1 MEPEER
7 IRMIPIRDINP
18 SKTFPT
24 VSVAIIV
31 ICSVVWLYEWSLSKK
46 ILMTVQGQVSALDV
60 FIRQFGLVPAEI
72 LERPYTLLTH
82 MFLHGGWFHI
92 IGNMW
97 FLWVFGDNVEDR
109 LGKFKY
115 VVFYITTGLVA
126 ALTQTFISLLFGGG
140 HVPMVGASGAV
151 SGVLGAYMKLFPH
164 ARVLALVPVFF
175 FMALTEIPA
184 VIFIGLWFFIQLV
197 NGVVSLPAVGLG
209 GVAWW
214 AHIGGFLAG
223 YLLIDKLFL
232 RRRYYY

>member
-18 SKTFPT
+18 SRTFPA
-24 VSVAIIV
+24 VNVAIIV
-31 ICSVVWLYEWSLSKK
+31 ICSVVWLYEWSLSRK

-72 LERPYTLLTH
+72 VERPYTLLTH

-109 LGKFKY
+109 LGKLKY
-115 VVFYITTGLVA
+115 VIFYITTGLVA

-175 FMALTEIPA
+175 FMTFMEIPA
-184 VIFIGLWFFIQLV
+184 VIFIGLWFFIQMV
-197 NGVVSLPAVGLG
+197 NGVVSLPMVGLG

-223 YLLIDKLFL
+223 YFLIDKLFL
-232 RRRYYY
+232 KRRYYY

>member
-18 SKTFPT
+18 SRTFP
-24 VSVAIIV
+24 VVNVAIIV
-31 ICSVVWLYEWSLSKK
+31 ICSVVWLYEWSLSRK

-72 LERPYTLLTH
+72 VERPYTLLTH

-109 LGKFKY
+109 LGKLKY
-115 VVFYITTGLVA
+115 VIFYITTGLVA

-175 FMALTEIPA
+175 FMTFMEIPA
-184 VIFIGLWFFIQLV
+184 VIFIGLWFFIQMV
-197 NGVVSLPAVGLG
+197 NGVVSLPMVGLG

-223 YLLIDKLFL
+223 YFLIDKLFL
-232 RRRYYY
+232 KRRYYY